1 METALVTGGA
11 GFIGS
16 HLCEELLGRGMKV
29 VCFDNFE
36 ENYPKSVKEAN
47 IRGLLDDKNFVLV
60 EGDVRKKEDVSG
72 VFRQHK
78 INYVFHIAAKTGVRP
93 SVNDPVSYFGT
104 NVNGTINVLDACVKS
119 KVKKFVFASS
129 SSVYGSA
136 RIPFSESGLTVPDS
150 PYGVSKLAA
159 EHICR
164 IYHNLYGIKSVCLRF
179 FTVYGPRGRPDMAPY
194 IFTDRISRQLPVRVF
209 GDGSSM
215 RDYTYVKDAV
225 AGLVKAMEADMG
237 FEVINIGSSKPLKL
251 VDFIGV
257 IEKLLGK
264 KADVA
269 VEGEQPGDMKAT
281 YADISKASLLIGF
294 KPSVSVEQGMEEFVK
309 WYGESSSLVV

>member
-309 WYGESSSLVV
+309 WYRESSSLVV